1 MWHEK
6 PPPASDRRGHSENA
20 SGACHEFKGKIP
32 MPAELPANMRFVG
45 LTGPGGPEVLELR
58 SMPTPVPGAHE
69 VVIKVHAA
77 GINRPDILQ
86 RQGKYPPPPGA
97 SPVLGL
103 EVAGIV
109 ATAGKEAKP
118 KVGDAVCALVPGG
131 GYAEYCQVPGA
142 HCLPV
147 PRGLSLLQAGGI
159 PETFFTVWA
168 NVFQIAGLKRGEL
181 FLVHGGAGGIGTT
194 AMQLAHASGAQVF
207 TTAGTDEKCAR
218 CLTLGADHAFNYK
231 SQDFAEEIKRITAGR
246 GVDVILDMVGGDYA
260 ERNVDSLAM
269 RGRLVQI
276 AVQKGANVTL
286 NLAKIMQKRL
296 IVTGST
302 LRPRS
307 IEEKAAIAREL
318 QVHAWPLLEDGKV
331 KVIID
336 RVFPFTQVKQ
346 AHDYFERGAH
356 VGKVILD
363 MTA

>member
-1 MWHEK
+1 M
-6 PPPASDRRGHSENA
+6 PGQ
-20 SGACHEFKGKIP
+20 
-32 MPAELPANMRFVG
+32 MPATMRFVG
-45 LTGPGGPEVLELR
+45 LAGPGGPEVLEIR
-58 SMPTPVPGAHE
+58 TMPTPVPGAHE

-97 SPVLGL
+97 SPILGL
-103 EVAGIV
+103 EVAGLV
-109 ATAGKEAKP
+109 AAAGKDATL

-131 GYAEYCQVPGA
+131 GYAEYCRVPGT
-142 HCLPV
+142 HCLPP
-147 PRGLSLLQAGGI
+147 PRDLSMQQAGGI

-168 NVFQIAGLKRGEL
+168 NVFQIAGLKRGDL

-194 AMQLAHASGAQVF
+194 AIQLAHASGAQVL

-218 CLTLGADHAFNYK
+218 CVALGADHAFNYK
-231 SQDFAEEIKRITAGR
+231 TQDFAEEIKRITDGR
-246 GVDVILDMVGGDYA
+246 GVDVILDMVGGEYA
-260 ERNVDSLAM
+260 EKNVGSLAM

-276 AVQKGANVTL
+276 AVQKGATVTV

-296 IVTGST
+296 IITGST

-307 IEEKAAIAREL
+307 IEEKAVIAQEL
-318 QVHAWPLLEDGKV
+318 KAHAWPLLESGKV

-336 RVFPFTQVKQ
+336 RIFPFAQVKE
-346 AHDYFERGAH
+346 AHEYFESGAH

-363 MTA
+363 LTA